1 MTHRTNVSASSTKSV
16 SSSVSRPATS
26 AGDEPRFD
34 LRIDARHASLVARA
48 PFRVAPFRIK
58 ALELEVERVRFP
70 IAVGGGATRF
80 RHRQT
85 ALRSVH
91 VEFDFRVLVDW
102 ASRRGVQLELHADP
116 LDARCV
122 HVGVTDDS
130 GWLHIVARLVASP
143 IGLELSVESADSFA
157 PRGHSSW
164 QRAREVIEK
173 LGFRLD
179 GDRGVFRYEDALR
192 GFLRFVL
199 VRHGWRL
206 PSSADIEVAWTVT
219 APGHFSVTAQ
229 RDAASREV
237 DVTAREGARATLAL
251 FEAIQNPALVLP
263 ASLSPLHRAQLA
275 FERGD
280 VAGTLAEDTLSSRV
294 LTLRVALAAGDIK
307 ASLSAFEALR
317 GRVPVAALL
326 AEAAFETAKLVR
338 LTSPRKALEL
348 ATEASLS
355 RSHHAE
361 LLLFAFELARELD
374 DASAVEQLVPRV
386 EAWLSREPERIEWI
400 EPIVVSCVAVGRP
413 ELAMRFLDEQL
424 ARTEPRPETALAA
437 AELALA
443 MGDASRA
450 VTLAER
456 AFFVAVSTDSVEPMR
471 AACLTAASALV
482 DLGDSQGAISRLRDA
497 IRILPDDAELCSLL
511 ALALARSGDRRAAA
525 KAFARLLELP
535 ADPRSASALA
545 EAVDL
550 HLESGEAATARAFVE
565 HLERADGRAPA
576 LPMLKAKL
584 ARAAAR
590 ATLGGSRAYDL
601 DLGTLDELA
610 LDAGLADEL
619 VAALLA
625 MLDEPSVERDKARAA
640 SLVRVARAA
649 ANNAGSSRLSEKISH
664 RLARTP
670 DLIDDVALV
679 EALESVTSSSAS
691 RTALAD
697 RASHLHRES
706 GDLGA
711 AARAMA
717 RSAVLRK
724 DAGRLRAA
732 VELAE
737 EGAAWSDAVAIV
749 RDALLLVRDEG
760 PARKAWRERLERL
773 ETLRTHA
780 D

>member
-1 MTHRTNVSASSTKSV
+1 MTHRTNVT
-16 SSSVSRPATS
+16 SSSSQSAHRVASPESAK
-26 AGDEPRFD
+26 AGDGPRFD
-34 LRIDARHASLVARA
+34 LRIDAKRVSLVLRAPLRLA
-48 PFRVAPFRIK
+48 PFRVK
-58 ALELEVERVRFP
+58 ALELEIERVRFP

-85 ALRSVH
+85 SLRAGA
-91 VEFDFRVLVDW
+91 VELDFRAVVEW
-102 ASRRGVQLELHADP
+102 AALRGVQLELHPDP
-116 LDARCV
+116 HDPRRV
-122 HVGVTDDS
+122 HAGLTDDT
-130 GWLHIVARLVASP
+130 GWLHVAVRLLASP
-143 IGLELSVESADSFA
+143 VGFELRLESAESFA
-157 PRGHSSW
+157 CPGYSSW
-164 QRAREVIEK
+164 QRARDAVER
-173 LGFRLD
+173 LGFRFD
-179 GDRGVFRYEDALR
+179 DTRGVFRYDDALP
-192 GFLRFVL
+192 GVLRLSL
-199 VRHGWRL
+199 VRYGWRL
-206 PSSADIEVAWTVT
+206 PSSADIEIAWAVS
-219 APGHFSVTAQ
+219 APGHFSVTAE

-237 DVTAREGARATLAL
+237 DVTEREGAREAVAL
-251 FEAIQNPALVLP
+251 FEAIQTRALLLP
-263 ASLSPLHRAQLA
+263 PSLSPLHRAQLA

-294 LTLRVALAAGDIK
+294 LALRVALASGEAK
-307 ASLSAFEALR
+307 ASLSAFDALR
-317 GRVPVAALL
+317 GRVPVATLL
-326 AEAAFETAKLVR
+326 AEAAFETAKVVR
-338 LTSPRKALEL
+338 SVSPRRALDL
-348 ATEASLS
+348 AIEAAFS
-355 RSHHAE
+355 RAHRAE
-361 LLLFAFELARELD
+361 LLSFAFELAREID
-374 DASAVEQLVPRV
+374 DAGAVEQLVPRV
-386 EAWLSREPERIEWI
+386 EMLLSREPERIEWI

-424 ARTEPRPETALAA
+424 TRAEPRAETALAA

-443 MGDASRA
+443 MGDAPRA
-450 VTLAER
+450 VSLAER
-456 AFFVAVSTDSVEPMR
+456 AFFLAVGADAAEPMR

-482 DLGDSQGAISRLRDA
+482 DLGDAQGAVSRLRDA
-497 IRILPDDAELCSLL
+497 VRILPSDAELWSLL

-535 ADPRSASALA
+535 ADPRSVSALS

-550 HLESGEAATARAFVE
+550 HLEAGEAATARAFVE
-565 HLERADGRAPA
+565 HLERADSRAAA
-576 LPMLKAKL
+576 LPVLKARL

-590 ATLGGSRAYDL
+590 ATLGASNPYDL
-601 DLGTLDELA
+601 DLDTLDELA

-625 MLDEPSVERDKARAA
+625 MLDEPSVERDKVRAA

-649 ANNAGSSRLSEKISH
+649 ANNAGSSRLSEKVSH

-670 DLIDDVALV
+670 ELIDDVALV

-691 RTALAD
+691 RIALAD
-697 RASHLHRES
+697 RASHLHRDS
-706 GDLGA
+706 GDFGA

-749 RDALLLVRDEG
+749 LEALELVRDEG
-760 PARKAWRERLERL
+760 PARKAWRERLDRL